1 MQNNINVKVIISFLL
16 ILLLIF
22 LIGCGGVVPSP
33 STKGNVSGRVMI
45 PEPTTSMSREDISG
59 YIPLSN
65 ATVTVTDSEGVTH
78 TVITDENGYYNIP
91 DVAPGTNYII
101 TATETVDGNTVVYKD
116 VVPEI
121 LEGEN
126 CDAGTAD
133 ETSTA
138 LALVVETLLDEG
150 VVQEEIDLEEIQN
163 STNFETTV
171 EEVSAVLAE
180 NGDVTTDSNVNNAVE
195 STTEEIIENTNYSP
209 DITSVPIITATVGIE
224 YVYDV
229 EATDPNGD
237 SLNYSLVIF
246 PDGMTIDSSTG
257 VISWTPIVDQIG
269 NCEVSIEVS
278 DGELFATQNFTIT
291 VNPGSTTTP
300 NIKLNPS
307 TQTLTQG
314 SQFTLSVVV
323 ENVTDLL
330 GASVTLNFDAAKL
343 QYVSSS
349 AGSFIPNATLMDSSA
364 GGSVILDV
372 AGMGASSCASGTGT
386 IITVVFDTIASGNT
400 NITFGATDLRD
411 ENNDSITHTTGS
423 GCLVTI
429 N

>member
-1 MQNNINVKVIISFLL
+1 LRRGCSLAINQR
-16 ILLLIF
+16 
-22 LIGCGGVVPSP
+22 
-33 STKGNVSGRVMI
+33 N
-45 PEPTTSMSREDISG
+45 
-59 YIPLSN
+59 N

-78 TVITDENGYYNIP
+78 TVTTDENGYYNIP
-91 DVAPGTNYII
+91 NVAPGTNYVI
-101 TATETVDGNTVVYKD
+101 TATGTVDGNTVVYKD

-150 VVQEEIDLEEIQN
+150 VAQEEINLEDIQN

-171 EEVSAVLAE
+171 EEVSTVLAE

-195 STTEEIIENTNYSP
+195 NTTEEIIDNTNYSP
-209 DITSVPIITATVGIE
+209 KITSDPIIAATVGIE

-237 SLNYSLVIF
+237 ILTYSLVVF
-246 PDGMTIDSSTG
+246 PDGMTIYSSTG

-269 NCEVSIEVS
+269 NYEVSIEVS
-278 DGELFATQNFTIT
+278 DGELFVTQNFTIT
-291 VNPGSTTTP
+291 VSPGTTTTP
-300 NIKLNPS
+300 NVKLVPS
-307 TQTLTQG
+307 SQTLTQG

-349 AGSFIPNATLMDSSA
+349 AGSFISNATLMDSSA
-364 GGSVILDV
+364 GGSVTLDV
-372 AGMGASSCASGTGT
+372 AGMGASSSASGTGT
-386 IITVVFDTIASGNT
+386 IITVVFDTIASGST
-400 NITFGATDLRD
+400 NITFGATTLRD
-411 ENNDSITHTTGS
+411 ENNDSISHTTGS
-423 GCLVTI
+423 GCSVTV